1 MRTRATFTAIISIS
15 LCAAAGWLGCSARP
29 DTTTG
34 ETTRESTRDH
44 FAHAAA
50 IREALIR
57 GDLEA
62 ARAAG
67 GGLAEEGAAAAVFE
81 GWEEHAGMIRRLGD
95 SVAVARDADELG
107 LLLGRVA
114 RACGSCHERVDRRP
128 PPAEPTAPYPDSAL
142 HLRMLRH
149 EWAADRLWQGL
160 VGPSEDTWFWGAYA
174 LTQAPFTPERI
185 PDRIAAL
192 EIARTAVWLHRL
204 GLEALG
210 SDEWQGRDALYGHL
224 VGTCASCHDR
234 LGVSFCDG

>member
-29 DTTTG
+29 DTTTS
-34 ETTRESTRDH
+34 EATRESTRDH

-67 GGLAEEGAAAAVFE
+67 GGLAEEGAAAAVFG

-95 SVAVARDADELG
+95 SVAVARDADQLG
-107 LLLGRVA
+107 LLLGRVG
-114 RACGSCHERVDRRP
+114 RACGSCHEHVDRRP
-128 PPAEPTAPYPDSAL
+128 APAEPIPPDHAAGL
-142 HLRMLRH
+142 HRRMLRH
-149 EWAADRLWQGL
+149 EWAADRLWDGL
-160 VGPSEDTWFWGAYA
+160 VGPSEDAWFWGAYA

-185 PDRIAAL
+185 PDRLAAR

-234 LGVSFCDG
+234 LGVSF